1 MNQRGAN
8 HVGSTRIQWRA
19 SKTKIVA
26 VSYFRNGHT
35 RAEFFFEF
43 DPTSTGNNSP
53 LKSATPKKYNLFSI
67 KKDFNKMLR
76 GLTRRPHH
84 LHIAWRRL
92 RVAQWTPADIAYP
105 DCWSLV

>member
-1 MNQRGAN
+1 MKPIFVQLGGGTPLDSYVAQVAGEEAFSPAGGARGDGGD
-8 HVGSTRIQWRA
+8 VEGGT
-19 SKTKIVA
+19 T
-26 VSYFRNGHT
+26 
-35 RAEFFFEF
+35 
-43 DPTSTGNNSP
+43 
-53 LKSATPKKYNLFSI
+53 FSI

-76 GLTRRPHH
+76 GLTRRPRH